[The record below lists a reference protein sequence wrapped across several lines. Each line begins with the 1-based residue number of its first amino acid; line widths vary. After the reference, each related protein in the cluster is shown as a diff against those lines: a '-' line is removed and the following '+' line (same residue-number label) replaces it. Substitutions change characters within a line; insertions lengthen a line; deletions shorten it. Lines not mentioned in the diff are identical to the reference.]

1 LTAGHARQRSHIDK
15 TRPSGGET
23 DTIGTWR
30 NTLLALLCALAPGT
44 ARGQDAPPAAVT
56 LPTTEVIGT
65 SPLLGSGIDRDK
77 VPAATRSFSDRD
89 LRREGTADLT
99 GTLNR
104 EVSGVNVNDV
114 QDNPFQPDLQ
124 FRGFD
129 ASPLLG
135 TPQGLAIYQNGV
147 RINEAFGD
155 TVNWDLIPDVAI
167 DRVNL
172 VGANPVFGLNALGG
186 ALAIEMKNGFTFQG
200 GEGEL
205 SGGSFGRHGG
215 SLEYGA
221 QSGGLASYIAASGLN
236 ENGWRN
242 HSPSQ
247 LRQLYA
253 DLGARN
259 ERITAHIS
267 FNAAANHLTALGPT
281 PVDLLSDSR
290 SATFTSPQTMHN
302 DVAFLSATGAYQASD
317 TLSFQSLFYYRSF
330 RQTTMDGN
338 TSDVQGCDPLTNPGK
353 LCLDNDSTV
362 LFDTAGQPVPDFLGG
377 ATPGSLD
384 RTATHAKGLG
394 GSLQA
399 TSTAPL
405 FGRDNNLAIGA
416 SLDHGDVDFSASN
429 ELGII
434 APDLSVGGTGIIVSQ
449 PDGSVTPVRVNTTNS
464 YYGAYA
470 TDTFNLTPALA
481 ITAGGR
487 FNVAMLRLDDRLG
500 TSLNGNHRFSRFNPA
515 AGATYKIIP
524 ELTAYA
530 GYSEANRAPT
540 AAELSCA
547 DPAHPCSLGNLLIA
561 DPPLRQVVARTYE
574 AGLRGSLRP
583 GNGGDKL
590 AWNFGLYRI
599 DNQDDIINVPSP
611 ITGRGFFQNAGN
623 TRRQGIEAGI
633 AYKHDRWSVSADY
646 SLVDATFQSA
656 LTLNSPNNPFAD
668 ANGQISV
675 RPGNHLPSIPEH
687 RLKFGTDYAVTESW
701 TIGGSLV
708 VASDQ
713 YLRGDESNQNPKI
726 PGYAIVNLRSSY
738 RLAEHFEIFGLVQN
752 LFDQKYE
759 TFGSFFDPTQVPSL
773 GLSNPRSLSPAAPL
787 AAFGGV
793 RISF

>member
-1 LTAGHARQRSHIDK
+1 MLIGAGAGLAQTAPE
-15 TRPSGGET
+15 PS
-23 DTIGTWR
+23 
-30 NTLLALLCALAPGT
+30 T
-44 ARGQDAPPAAVT
+44 ATSPPVT
-56 LPTTEVIGT
+56 LPTTEVVGT
-65 SPLLGSGIDRDK
+65 SPLSGSSIDRDK
-77 VPAATRSFSDRD
+77 VPAATRGFSERE
-89 LRREGTADLT
+89 LRRDGTADLT

-104 EVSGVNVNDV
+104 DVGGVNVNDV
-114 QDNPFQPDLQ
+114 QDNPFQPDVQ

-155 TVNWDLIPDVAI
+155 TVNWDLIPDIAI
-167 DRVNL
+167 KRANL

-186 ALAIEMKNGFTFQG
+186 ALTVEMKDGFTFQG
-200 GEGEL
+200 GEAEL

-221 QSGGLASYIAASGLN
+221 QSGGLASYIAMNGLN
-236 ENGWRN
+236 ETGWRD

-247 LRQLYA
+247 IRQLYA

-259 ERITAHIS
+259 EQITAHVS
-267 FNAAANHLTALGPT
+267 FTTAANHLTALGPT
-281 PVDLLSDSR
+281 PVELLSNSR

-302 DVAFLSATGAYQASD
+302 NVAFLSATAAYQATD
-317 TLSFQSLFYYRSF
+317 TLSLQSLFYYRSF
-330 RQTTMDGN
+330 RQTTLDGN
-338 TSDVQGCDPLTNPGK
+338 TSDVQPCDPGSNPAT
-353 LCLDNDSTV
+353 LCLGNGSTV
-362 LFDTAGQPVPDFLGG
+362 LFDTSGQPVADFLGG

-405 FGRDNNLAIGA
+405 LGRDNNLVIGA
-416 SLDHGDVDFSASN
+416 SLDHGDVDFNATN

-434 APDLSVGGTGIIVSQ
+434 TSDLSVGGTGIVIAQ

-464 YYGAYA
+464 YYGLFA
-470 TDTFNLTPALA
+470 TDTFNLTPDLAL
-481 ITAGGR
+481 TAGGR
-487 FNVAMLRLDDRLG
+487 YNLAQLRLNDQLG

-515 AGATYKIIP
+515 AGATYKISP
-524 ELTAYA
+524 AVTAYA

-540 AAELSCA
+540 AVELACA
-547 DPAHPCSLGNLLIA
+547 DPARPCSLGNLLIS
-561 DPPLRQVVARTYE
+561 DPPLKQVVARSWE
-574 AGLRGSLRP
+574 AGLRGNLRLP
-583 GNGGDKL
+583 DEGGRL
-590 AWNFGLYRI
+590 SWNVGLFRT
-599 DNQDDIINVPSP
+599 DNEDDILNVPSS
-611 ITGRGFFQNAGN
+611 ITGRGFFLNAGK
-623 TRRQGIEAGI
+623 TRRQGIEAGL
-633 AYKHDRWSVSADY
+633 AYRHERWSLTADY
-646 SLVDATFQSA
+646 SLIDATFQSA

-668 ANGQISV
+668 ANGQIHV
-675 RPGNHLPSIPEH
+675 QPGNHLPSIPEH
-687 RLKFGTDYAVTESW
+687 RLKIGADYSISPSW
-701 TIGGSLV
+701 TVGGNLI

-726 PGYAIVNLRSSY
+726 AGYAVVNLRSSY
-738 RLAEHFEIFGLVQN
+738 HLTDNFEIFGLVQN

-759 TFGSFFDPTQVPSL
+759 TFGTFFDPNQVPSL
-773 GLSNPRSLSPAAPL
+773 GLTNPRSLSPAAPL